1 MSGCSLSI
9 TIRGGEGNKARRVAV
24 RFTTRNVA
32 GGTAATLPAMQE
44 DPEDPQISS
53 EESTLVCDQLLCC

>member
-9 TIRGGEGNKARRVAV
+9 TIRGGEGNKARRVSM
-24 RFTTRNVA
+24 RFTTMNSA

-44 DPEDPQISS
+44 HPEVPQISS
-53 EESTLVCDQLLCC
+53 EESTLVRD